1 MSGWSRDQIPTRFIS
16 PYTPINGILFVIF
29 PFETNFNFLRRQIR
43 LSILGCLGD
52 LNNASLSNW
61 RHKKVHLIFNY
72 KLLII
77 RKAWRFKS
85 IDFWNYISL
94 NNIELQKFK
103 KKICVL
109 FTKWELWRGRHLKLL
124 EAKLSYPKRCRRI
137 IVYN

>member
-77 RKAWRFKS
+77 RKA
-85 IDFWNYISL
+85 
-94 NNIELQKFK
+94 
-103 KKICVL
+103 
-109 FTKWELWRGRHLKLL
+109 
-124 EAKLSYPKRCRRI
+124 
-137 IVYN
+137 